1 MTKFTDGKQIATIT
15 MTDNNTGCDY
25 ENKFFEVGG
34 LKLNEELNAY
44 EVEDVTYL
52 TDYAQSYVD
61 GTNPDVEYTTDEN
74 GNVMD
79 TNTTLTYTIENL

>member
-1 MTKFTDGKQIATIT
+1 M
-15 MTDNNTGCDY
+15 
-25 ENKFFEVGG
+25 
-34 LKLNEELNAY
+34 NAY

-61 GTNPDVEYTTDEN
+61 GTNPDVDYTEDEN

-79 TNTTLTYTIENL
+79 THTTLTYTIESL

>member
-1 MTKFTDGKQIATIT
+1 MARA
-15 MTDNNTGCDY
+15 
-25 ENKFFEVGG
+25 NKKSGSP
-34 LKLNEELNAY
+34 L

-61 GTNPDVEYTTDEN
+61 GTNPDVDYTEDEN

-79 TNTTLTYTIENL
+79 THTTLTYTIESL

>member
-25 ENKFFEVGG
+25 ENEFFEVGG

-44 EVEDVTYL
+44 ESRMSPT
-52 TDYAQSYVD
+52 
-61 GTNPDVEYTTDEN
+61 
-74 GNVMD
+74 
-79 TNTTLTYTIENL
+79 